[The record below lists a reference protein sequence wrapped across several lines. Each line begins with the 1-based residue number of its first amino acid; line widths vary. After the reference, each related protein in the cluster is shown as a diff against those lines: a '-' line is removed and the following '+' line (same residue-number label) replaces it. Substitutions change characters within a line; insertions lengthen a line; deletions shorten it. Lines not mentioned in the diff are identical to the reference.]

1 MYKLHIESMIILIF
15 SNYILIL
22 TKIIRNDI
30 FTFLVVFAFILLAT
44 TGGLYIEER
53 RLTVPSANSTLP

>member
-1 MYKLHIESMIILIF
+1 MIFLLF
-15 SNYILIL
+15 SNYVLIL
-22 TKIIRNDI
+22 AKIIKNDI

-53 RLTVPSANSTLP
+53 LLTVPSANSTLP